1 MLVLKVLGFWIA
13 LSCTAGLLFTWTS
26 FYPVHR
32 EDEMRGRG
40 RSEGFQRSCCIHQF
54 RPRHIVEFPTADES
68 ELGSQAIKPKVC
80 DWKHS
85 MLIVMPETTIASM
98 RITLISSRSGR

>member
-26 FYPVHR
+26 FYRVHR

-68 ELGSQAIKPKVC
+68 ELGSQATQAQGLRLEAQHAHC
-80 DWKHS
+80 H
-85 MLIVMPETTIASM
+85 A
-98 RITLISSRSGR
+98 